1 MSGPVPT
8 QSHESTIQA
17 LEPLYPRL
25 SPGASFIGRDAM
37 SGALTSDGLF
47 TLLDGVEIVYE

>member
-25 SPGASFIGRDAM
+25 SPGAYFIGRDAM
-37 SGALTSDGLF
+37 SGARTSDGLF